1 MPTTNLDIYEFLS
14 VLGYQVK
21 TKKKKIKTKNNN
33 VKDILQGYYT
43 T

>member
-21 TKKKKIKTKNNN
+21 TKEIKTKNNN